1 MAYAWSTLT
10 AQTAD
15 DKGRYKKF
23 NPGDEVNA
31 GDLGL
36 DDDEFNELL
45 STGAVRD
52 DEYPVP
58 AGFDGSPVEYRREQ
72 LRAAASEE
80 FMAVLPFG
88 SAVPITEPP
97 PGASSSSAV
106 TFEETSAEA
115 VELTGFDPDVP
126 PEEGKEPEKSE
137 QDKQAEADA
146 KKAEAK
152 TAKAPA
158 ATPAAPAAGSS

>member
-15 DKGRYKKF
+15 DKGRFKKF

-36 DDDEFNELL
+36 DDEEFDELL
-45 STGAVRD
+45 STGAVRE

-58 AGFDGSPVEYRREQ
+58 ANFDGSPVEYRREQ

-97 PGASSSSAV
+97 PGASNSSAV

-126 PEEGKEPEKSE
+126 PEQNSKEPEKSE
-137 QDKQAEADA
+137 QDKAAEADA
-146 KKAEAK
+146 KKAAP
-152 TAKAPA
+152 AKAA
-158 ATPAAPAAGSS
+158 ATAAPAAPASSAP